1 MKFGLVGRDNV
12 PSSSLGTLLTSSRS
26 HSRAARVWST
36 SLPSN
41 ILLAKEKNGMEDHS
55 AKLQA
60 GGPCCPPKRR
70 TVAPACPLLTPF
82 TLGSFDLDIR
92 MVYAPLT
99 RCRAIGESLARQ
111 HDCRQY

>member
-1 MKFGLVGRDNV
+1 MV
-12 PSSSLGTLLTSSRS
+12 
-26 HSRAARVWST
+26 
-36 SLPSN
+36 
-41 ILLAKEKNGMEDHS
+41 EMEDHS

-70 TVAPACPLLTPF
+70 TIAPGCPLLTPF

-99 RCRAIGESLARQ
+99 RCRAIGELLARL
-111 HDCRQY
+111 HITWLC